1 MMTKGSLI
9 EEAEST
15 SVDHGGVK
23 RGAGVDDTILRLE
36 LTETDLQ
43 TKIFL
48 EIQPDATCL
57 FCNRFGCNSG
67 SSNILVS
74 KEHLKITQL
83 YNRKSPRTLSKKIK
97 GDFLE

>member
-1 MMTKGSLI
+1 MVIGQLPSSADMMTKGSLI

-15 SVDHGGVK
+15 SVDHGGVE

-48 EIQPDATCL
+48 EI
-57 FCNRFGCNSG
+57 
-67 SSNILVS
+67 
-74 KEHLKITQL
+74 
-83 YNRKSPRTLSKKIK
+83 
-97 GDFLE
+97 

>member
-15 SVDHGGVK
+15 SVDHGGVE

-48 EIQPDATCL
+48 EI
-57 FCNRFGCNSG
+57 
-67 SSNILVS
+67 
-74 KEHLKITQL
+74 
-83 YNRKSPRTLSKKIK
+83 
-97 GDFLE
+97 